1 MKKLTMEQ
9 TAAAINGRVL
19 CGNSE
24 NIVSRVSRD
33 SRDVDGNTLFFALVG
48 ANRDAHEFIGDVT
61 ESGCMNIVIS
71 ESDALESVKDKNVTA
86 ILVDDTTKALQRLAA
101 WYIRELDINVIGVTG
116 SVGKTTTKDL
126 LNAAC
131 SVKYKTGCTK
141 GNYNNHIGLP
151 LTVLSFEE
159 DTEIGILEM
168 GMDKYGEIDFLADLA
183 RPHIAVITCIGSAH
197 MEFFGSRENI
207 MKAKMEITNYL
218 SPSDILVI
226 SRGEDLLRPENI
238 HGEYHLISSGEEE
251 DNDYIVSDITD
262 NGAAGMEFDLRNG
275 QTVQH
280 FSIPAAGRHN
290 VFNAA
295 AAAAA
300 ACQAGLTMEQAS
312 RGMAGAQITGNRL
325 SFRKNEKAGLEI
337 IDDTYNAS
345 PEAMRAAIDQL
356 MAVPAE
362 RRVAILGDMFELGE
376 SSEQIHENIG
386 KYAAEKGVD
395 LVLGVGELGSLIAA
409 SAGERGIAFTD
420 KTKLEKEL
428 GTYIRPGDTVLVKA
442 SHGMALSETVGILMK
457 L

>member
-9 TAAAINGRVL
+9 TAAAMNGRIL
-19 CGNSE
+19 CGSSE

-48 ANRDAHEFIGDVT
+48 ANRDAHEFIGDVVRN
-61 ESGCMNIVIS
+61 GCGNIVIS

-116 SVGKTTTKDL
+116 SVGKTTTK
-126 LNAAC
+126 
-131 SVKYKTGCTK
+131 
-141 GNYNNHIGLP
+141 
-151 LTVLSFEE
+151 TVLSFDE
-159 DTEIGILEM
+159 DTEVGILEM

>member
-1 MKKLTMEQ
+1 
-9 TAAAINGRVL
+9 
-19 CGNSE
+19 
-24 NIVSRVSRD
+24 
-33 SRDVDGNTLFFALVG
+33 
-48 ANRDAHEFIGDVT
+48 
-61 ESGCMNIVIS
+61 
-71 ESDALESVKDKNVTA
+71 
-86 ILVDDTTKALQRLAA
+86 
-101 WYIRELDINVIGVTG
+101 
-116 SVGKTTTKDL
+116 
-126 LNAAC
+126 
-131 SVKYKTGCTK
+131 
-141 GNYNNHIGLP
+141 
-151 LTVLSFEE
+151 
-159 DTEIGILEM
+159 
-168 GMDKYGEIDFLADLA
+168 
-183 RPHIAVITCIGSAH
+183 
-197 MEFFGSRENI
+197 
-207 MKAKMEITNYL
+207 
-218 SPSDILVI
+218 VI

>member
-48 ANRDAHEFIGDVT
+48 ANRDAHEFIGDVVRN
-61 ESGCMNIVIS
+61 GCGNIVIS

-262 NGAAGMEFDLRNG
+262 NGAAGMEFRGRRSERCPCGFRRGGRSAGCQTFEKKRCGLRGKECNTAVNARG
-275 QTVQH
+275 RFFSKNRPHFTPVTARSPQT
-280 FSIPAAGRHN
+280 SARS
-290 VFNAA
+290 
-295 AAAAA
+295 
-300 ACQAGLTMEQAS
+300 L
-312 RGMAGAQITGNRL
+312 
-325 SFRKNEKAGLEI
+325 KAPLW
-337 IDDTYNAS
+337 T
-345 PEAMRAAIDQL
+345 
-356 MAVPAE
+356 
-362 RRVAILGDMFELGE
+362 
-376 SSEQIHENIG
+376 
-386 KYAAEKGVD
+386 
-395 LVLGVGELGSLIAA
+395 A
-409 SAGERGIAFTD
+409 SAPERPSPPARKTRSQDSSRCSRPSDPAFSAPRSAAYRRLRST
-420 KTKLEKEL
+420 
-428 GTYIRPGDTVLVKA
+428 
-442 SHGMALSETVGILMK
+442 
-457 L
+457 